1 MIVSMPFDEFMTVT
15 ILVAGAVIGA
25 MWLGNWLMWRR
36 QQRRN
41 ILRRLKEHS

>member
-1 MIVSMPFDEFMTVT
+1 MLNIPFNEFMTIT

-25 MWLGNWLMWRR
+25 IWLVNRLTWRR